1 MLSCGDT
8 ESGEY
13 SVYAGFR
20 ESNDLINTRK
30 GKQNSVRMNV
40 NIVECAFYVRRLLPD
55 TELAEYIIQF
65 FLVCDFASDFSQ
77 IMKAAFNIQ
86 CQ

>member
-55 TELAEYIIQF
+55 TESKICKFMRHSKKVVI
-65 FLVCDFASDFSQ
+65 
-77 IMKAAFNIQ
+77 
-86 CQ
+86 